1 MSGDSVTD
9 TMVAPALWLEATLVD
24 VLAME
29 AGMREIV
36 LDVGDWPGHL
46 AGQHVDVRLPG
57 GGRWDRPHSYSIAN
71 AHRSAMDSPTR
82 VHLVVSA
89 ELVSGLGPG
98 MSLQIHG
105 PKGERMAWTPEQTGD
120 RPLLLIAG
128 GTGIIPLIAIANTWA
143 TQPGGAPL
151 HVICSVRSP
160 RQRLRVDNMALLA
173 EEDGAKVTWVV
184 TGSGSPARASGSS
197 GRITARDLE
206 FFGLPPADEPECFV
220 CGSPSFVESVAGL
233 LAEAGHPAAR
243 IRTEWEIPLMGAVA

>member
-1 MSGDSVTD
+1 MPGDSVTD
-9 TMVAPALWLEATLVD
+9 EIAPSPWLDAKLVD

-36 LDVGDWPGHL
+36 LDVDDWPGHL

-71 AHRSAMDSPTR
+71 AHRAAMDPPTR
-82 VHLVVSA
+82 VHIAVSA
-89 ELVSGLGPG
+89 ELVSGIGPG
-98 MSLQIHG
+98 TSLQIDG
-105 PKGERMAWTPEQTGD
+105 PKGDRMAWTPEQTGD

-128 GTGIIPLIAIANTWA
+128 GTGIIPLMAIAYTWA
-143 TQPGGAPL
+143 AQPSRAPL
-151 HVICSVRSP
+151 RVIYSVRSL
-160 RQRLRVDNMALLA
+160 RQRLCVDDMALLA
-173 EEDGAKVTWVV
+173 VEDGASVTWIV

-206 FFGLPPADEPECFV
+206 FFGLPPADGPECFV

-233 LAEAGHPAAR
+233 LSSAGHPAAR
-243 IRTEWEIPLMGAVA
+243 IRTEWEIPLMGGVV